1 MQHEQNGMNDYTR
14 LLVKKILYC
23 VSMMCLAAFPP
34 PDLSHSDVA
43 QLCNEPLCCFG
54 GVKFLPGPPYVPED
68 LFLGGQV
75 LVKSVAGLV

>member
-14 LLVKKILYC
+14 LLVKTLLC
-23 VSMMCLAAFPP
+23 EHDVSGCFFSP

-54 GVKFLPGPPYVPED
+54 GVKFLPGPLYVPED